1 MRFLILLTFFIG
13 AIMYIYGIYEQ
24 KYREL
29 RDNVKIEYR
38 FIPRSY
44 YDEQLFA
51 SQFESKYSNLFS
63 DDDKK
68 MS

>member
-1 MRFLILLTFFIG
+1 
-13 AIMYIYGIYEQ
+13 MYIYGIYEQ

-29 RDNVKIEYR
+29 RENVKIEYR

-44 YDEQLFA
+44 YDEQLFS

-63 DDDKK
+63 DEDNKK